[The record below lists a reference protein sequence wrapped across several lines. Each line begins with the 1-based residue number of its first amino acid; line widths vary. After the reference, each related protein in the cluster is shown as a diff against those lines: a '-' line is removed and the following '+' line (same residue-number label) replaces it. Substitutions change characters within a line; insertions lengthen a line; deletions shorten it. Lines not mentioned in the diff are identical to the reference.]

1 MWVPSSLRLW
11 DHLSLFWRSV
21 LCWDYA
27 AIRSQV
33 IGFLKSYGK
42 KEEKA
47 NERGKNLFFTQREK
61 EFDSKTL
68 ARKWKTWLE
77 CFIALSLSLKVTSPL
92 GGFPGGSGGKESVY
106 SVRDPG
112 SVPGSGRSPGEGN
125 GYPLHWFRIK
135 LSNSEPIIWEWWGC
149 LQERKLGM

>member
-1 MWVPSSLRLW
+1 MHTHTYMCMYVCMHILYMFYTLYI
-11 DHLSLFWRSV
+11 L
-21 LCWDYA
+21 
-27 AIRSQV
+27 QN
-33 IGFLKSYGK
+33 

-77 CFIALSLSLKVTSPL
+77 CFIASSLSLKVTSPL

-125 GYPLHWFRIK
+125 GYPLHYSCQDSTMTRGTWWVTAHGVA
-135 LSNSEPIIWEWWGC
+135 SVGHEWVGTQACIRW
-149 LQERKLGM
+149 